1 MWYIP
6 PLCRKNTL
14 QVSSGVEYF
23 VPMTH
28 EPLNCEETEAVSR
41 FSGISVR
48 TAATATRAII
58 QHQVYHSLLYKRRG
72 NSCSSIVEILDE
84 NRTLYGRIVKFI
96 LLGSAS
102 VALLKIIHHHSQ
114 LNICKETP
122 PPSRPFL
129 RQLSRDG
136 HLADYYHSAEEL
148 DELIAIKCSTI
159 IRKCIYVECSDF
171 HESVTGFIVPVLR
184 DFQV

>member
-28 EPLNCEETEAVSR
+28 EPLNCEETEAVIR

-102 VALLKIIHHHSQ
+102 VALLKIIH
-114 LNICKETP
+114 
-122 PPSRPFL
+122 

>member
-28 EPLNCEETEAVSR
+28 EPLNCEETEAVIR

-58 QHQVYHSLLYKRRG
+58 QHQVYHTAYYTKEEETAA
-72 NSCSSIVEILDE
+72 V
-84 NRTLYGRIVKFI
+84 V
-96 LLGSAS
+96 
-102 VALLKIIHHHSQ
+102 LLKSWMKTAHCMEG
-114 LNICKETP
+114 L
-122 PPSRPFL
+122 
-129 RQLSRDG
+129 
-136 HLADYYHSAEEL
+136 
-148 DELIAIKCSTI
+148 
-159 IRKCIYVECSDF
+159 
-171 HESVTGFIVPVLR
+171 
-184 DFQV
+184 